1 MSILSNL
8 KNDINELKL
17 NENNKKI
24 NNLIEKIDFLVK
36 ENLDLKEKIKNLENE
51 NLNLKE
57 LFVKEINNIKNF
69 DDTPNVYIPKYHKH
83 ILNLCLTNRSWGC
96 DICKQHFNK
105 FDKSYFCQICDFDLC
120 NNCFN
125 KGKNENNSPLNIVEL
140 LLKNLKDD

>member
-83 ILNLCLTNRSWGC
+83 ILNLCLTNRLWKC
-96 DICKQHFNK
+96 DICKSSFNRS
-105 FDKSYFCQICDFDLC
+105 DKSYFCQNCDFDLC
-120 NNCFN
+120 KNCLNKDKNDNFN
-125 KGKNENNSPLNIVEL
+125 PLNDL
-140 LLKNLKDD
+140 LTMLKIIKYN